1 MRRLFLA
8 LCALTLIG
16 LIVFYP
22 QLRMMAG
29 EAIEAHERPPQ
40 FVNHLPK
47 HGWGKILNPSGA
59 LPDKGFYV
67 WLINT
72 ANPGAA
78 VRHDVSFIG
87 LDDDFPT
94 AGMKRAILASGVAF
108 YWVARLS
115 VPEDGLY
122 RIVLKTST
130 KAGRPDDL
138 RFFIDGREWSPDE
151 NGHLIK
157 QLDAGEHRLEV
168 EYLAG
173 LGWQTFTARF
183 APTADAEGIA
193 AIRRTIDAQRL
204 PADTVVFVANV
215 YRGSW
220 NENELEILAPPGK
233 TPYITVLDSR
243 EAVHWRI
250 RGRAPQLVLFNHAA
264 EGSTVA
270 SEGET
275 TTVAWHGELPKTIRW
290 QPYCYCQNDEAGYH
304 LVCPDERPD
313 GIHLPDFS
321 TQIQELTGFPLAG
334 MVEDSWTKALDLAT
348 IPLIPKRIEA
358 FQREFAREE
367 DACVARSR

>member
-22 QLRMMAG
+22 QLRMMVG

-115 VPEDGLY
+115 VPEGGLY

-130 KAGRPDDL
+130 KASLTIYAFLLTGV
-138 RFFIDGREWSPDE
+138 
-151 NGHLIK
+151 NG
-157 QLDAGEHRLEV
+157 
-168 EYLAG
+168 
-173 LGWQTFTARF
+173 
-183 APTADAEGIA
+183 
-193 AIRRTIDAQRL
+193 RRTRTAI
-204 PADTVVFVANV
+204 
-215 YRGSW
+215 
-220 NENELEILAPPGK
+220 
-233 TPYITVLDSR
+233 
-243 EAVHWRI
+243 
-250 RGRAPQLVLFNHAA
+250 
-264 EGSTVA
+264 
-270 SEGET
+270 
-275 TTVAWHGELPKTIRW
+275 
-290 QPYCYCQNDEAGYH
+290 
-304 LVCPDERPD
+304 
-313 GIHLPDFS
+313 
-321 TQIQELTGFPLAG
+321 
-334 MVEDSWTKALDLAT
+334 
-348 IPLIPKRIEA
+348 
-358 FQREFAREE
+358 
-367 DACVARSR
+367 